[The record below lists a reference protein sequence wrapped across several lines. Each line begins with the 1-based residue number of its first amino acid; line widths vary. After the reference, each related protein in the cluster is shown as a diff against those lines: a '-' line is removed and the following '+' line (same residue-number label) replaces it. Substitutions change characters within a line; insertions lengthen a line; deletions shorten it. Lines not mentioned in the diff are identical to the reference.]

1 MITLLRQ
8 TSIDLAHRE
17 AVCSTTARHML
28 AVALRVPRSLP
39 AKAASRAAS
48 TLPSADRPELGT
60 VSVYNS
66 KCEYYRKLVLIFEFS
81 TEA

>member
-28 AVALRVPRSLP
+28 AVALRMTRSLP
-39 AKAASRAAS
+39 ANAASRAAS
-48 TLPSADRPELGT
+48 TLLSAERPESGA

-66 KCEYYRKLVLIFEFS
+66 KCEDHRKPVLIFEFS
-81 TEA
+81 RET